1 MKQTSLRGDL
11 KPYMQ
16 KTQNVRTIT
25 ANLKMSP
32 VPDLPGKKTGHEQ
45 PAKRWLIS
53 SLILAVTTFGLH
65 QVAHA
70 GVFEALQERAAN
82 SGFLQSFLL
91 IFVSEIGDKTFF
103 IAGLLAARYSRL
115 ISFAGSIGA
124 LGVMTLISTLLGQ
137 LFNAVPPSLTQGVP
151 FADYVAIAAFSYFG
165 LKTLF
170 DASQMKD
177 NSGMDEEKEDAE
189 KTVEE
194 ISKDERRKSILAQVF
209 QTFTVVFAAEIG
221 DRSFLSTIALS
232 AANNPFAV
240 ATGAIA
246 AHASATG
253 IARSIYLKE
262 FLLIIIH
269 DLGIAV
275 LGGALMS
282 KYLSEKVIGY
292 VGGTLFIIF
301 AITTALG
308 VF

>member
-1 MKQTSLRGDL
+1 MMQNREKALFGPLSADL
-11 KPYMQ
+11 KMTPISDARGSSKDADRKLGM
-16 KTQNVRTIT
+16 
-25 ANLKMSP
+25 
-32 VPDLPGKKTGHEQ
+32 
-45 PAKRWLIS
+45 KRVAIS
-53 SLILAVTTFGLH
+53 SLVVGMILLGLH
-65 QVAHA
+65 QAAYA
-70 GVFEALQERAAN
+70 GVFEVIQEKVAS
-82 SGFLQSFLL
+82 SGFLQAFLL

-124 LGVMTLISTLLGQ
+124 LGVMTVISTLLGQ

-151 FADYVAIAAFSYFG
+151 FADYVAVAAFSYFG
-165 LKTLF
+165 LKTLY
-170 DASQMKD
+170 DSSQMTTD
-177 NSGMDEEKEDAE
+177 NIGMDEEKEDAE

-194 ISKDERRKSILAQVF
+194 MSKDERRKSILSQVL

-240 ATGAIA
+240 ASGAIF
-246 AHASATG
+246 AHATATG
-253 IARSIYLKE
+253 IVLFFISLY
-262 FLLIIIH
+262 FLIN
-269 DLGIAV
+269 DLDRFSGIAV

-292 VGGTLFIIF
+292 VGGSLFVVF

-308 VF
+308 IF